1 MVCREKEKEEN
12 LLGKEN
18 VWFAEKTKK
27 NIEGKR
33 GEYSEKENVTICD
46 RGEQIIRNSNDI

>member
-18 VWFAEKTKK
+18 VWFAEKTK
-27 NIEGKR
+27 N
-33 GEYSEKENVTICD
+33 EKEKEENIRKRKMSLSVTD
-46 RGEQIIRNSNDI
+46 IRNCGDRARILD

>member
-18 VWFAEKTKK
+18 VWFAEKTK
-27 NIEGKR
+27 NREGKR

-46 RGEQIIRNSNDI
+46 RHTELW